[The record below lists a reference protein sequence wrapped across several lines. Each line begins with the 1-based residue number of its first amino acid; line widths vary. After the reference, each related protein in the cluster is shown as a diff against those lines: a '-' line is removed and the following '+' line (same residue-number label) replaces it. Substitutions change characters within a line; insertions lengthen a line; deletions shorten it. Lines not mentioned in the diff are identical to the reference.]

1 MASCIINSLELDDEL
16 SDFLKSEGIE
26 LDEPESLDEMLDIDD
41 YSEPELES
49 SDDYSEPEPETS
61 DSKIQNVSCI
71 EAERGKY
78 KIVLARNPRSHI
90 KDEIEL
96 LSKLLADRFYVKINE
111 IPVYNFGFGK
121 IRPLEDSVV
130 HQEIVELADRARQ
143 IEDIEERSAIE
154 REIQKL
160 KNLI

>member
-1 MASCIINSLELDDEL
+1 MASCIIDSLELDDEL

-41 YSEPELES
+41 YSEPES
-49 SDDYSEPEPETS
+49 SDDYTEPEPETS

-96 LSKLLADRFYVKINE
+96 LSKLLADRFSVKINE

-121 IRPLEDSVV
+121 IRPLEDYVV

>member
-1 MASCIINSLELDDEL
+1 MNSCIHEDIELDEEL

-26 LDEPESLDEMLDIDD
+26 LDEQESLDEMLDIEVEETDT
-41 YSEPELES
+41 E
-49 SDDYSEPEPETS
+49 ETS
-61 DSKIQNVSCI
+61 DRNIQNISCI

-78 KIVLARNPRSHI
+78 KIVLARNPCSHI

-96 LSKLLADRFYVKINE
+96 LSKLLADRYSVKIND

-130 HQEIVELADRARQ
+130 QQEIVMLADRARQ
-143 IEDIEERSAIE
+143 IEDAEEKSAIT

>member
-1 MASCIINSLELDDEL
+1 MASCIIDSLELDDEL

-41 YSEPELES
+41 YTEPES
-49 SDDYSEPEPETS
+49 SDDYTEPEPETS

-96 LSKLLADRFYVKINE
+96 LSKLLADRFSVKINE

-130 HQEIVELADRARQ
+130 HQEIVELADRARR

-160 KNLI
+160 KSLI

>member
-1 MASCIINSLELDDEL
+1 MNSCIHEDIELDEEL

-26 LDEPESLDEMLDIDD
+26 LDDQESLYEMLDIDEVEAND
-41 YSEPELES
+41 IDVEEPDTE
-49 SDDYSEPEPETS
+49 ETS
-61 DSKIQNVSCI
+61 DRNIQNISCI

-78 KIVLARNPRSHI
+78 KIVLARNPCSHI

-96 LSKLLADRFYVKINE
+96 LSKLLADRYSVKIND

-130 HQEIVELADRARQ
+130 QQEIVMLADRARQ
-143 IEDIEERSAIE
+143 IEDAEEKSAIT